1 MERLLIVYRWYL
13 RVIEVIVFV
22 AEVKFSE
29 VNKVGK
35 AATRVD
41 GTTCTET
48 TLAKLKSHPTSNNYY
63 FCLQASMM
71 QT

>member
-1 MERLLIVYRWYL
+1 MARLPIVYRWYL
-13 RVIEVIVFV
+13 GVTEVIVFV
-22 AEVKFSE
+22 AEVKSLE
-29 VNKVGK
+29 VNKEGK
-35 AATRVD
+35 ATTRVD

-48 TLAKLKSHPTSNNYY
+48 TLAKLKAHPMSNNHY